1 MDFEREVI
9 PATPGE
15 LNLFIE
21 EQLQHWPLAHA
32 NYLALGA
39 TERRTFMLGDF
50 PVAVQH
56 NPARIKSTGAAVDK
70 KSIGERPCFLCRNNR
85 PQEQLTGRIIPGWEL
100 LVNPYPIFPVH
111 LTMPSEKHEP
121 QGEIPLE
128 MASMAEKMPWMAI
141 FYNGACAGASA
152 PDHAHTQGVLKSE
165 LPIVAL
171 TERLH
176 PASAPGI
183 VESSDFGADIPFRYY
198 SAVITPDEVGMR
210 NLATMTRVFGIDADT
225 GKHDS
230 RLVNAFMWID
240 PAGLLRAVAI
250 PRRRHRPLCY
260 GTGEGQMLVS
270 PGAVDMAGVI
280 ILPRKE
286 DFERITPSDVAR
298 IYSEVSFGKETCR

>member
-1 MDFEREVI
+1 MNFEREVI
-9 PATPGE
+9 PTTPGE

-56 NPARIKSTGAAVDK
+56 NPARIKSTGAGVDK
-70 KSIGERPCFLCRNNR
+70 KSIGERPCFLCRDNR

-111 LTMPSEKHEP
+111 LTLPSVEHRA
-121 QGEIPLE
+121 QTEIPLE

-141 FYNGACAGASA
+141 FHNGARAGASA
-152 PDHAHTQGVLKSE
+152 PDHAHLQAVLKSE

-171 TERLH
+171 AERVH
-176 PASAPGI
+176 NTPGI
-183 VESSDFGADIPFRYY
+183 VDSIDLDTEDLPFRFF
-198 SAVITPDEVGMR
+198 SAVITPDREGMR
-210 NLATMTRVFGIDADT
+210 TLAAMTGVFGVDAERGEPDPA
-225 GKHDS
+225 
-230 RLVNAFMWID
+230 LVNAFMWID
-240 PAGLLRAVAI
+240 SEGLLRAVAV

-286 DFERITPSDVAR
+286 DFERITPADVAR
-298 IYSEVSFGKETCR
+298 IYSEVAFGKETCR